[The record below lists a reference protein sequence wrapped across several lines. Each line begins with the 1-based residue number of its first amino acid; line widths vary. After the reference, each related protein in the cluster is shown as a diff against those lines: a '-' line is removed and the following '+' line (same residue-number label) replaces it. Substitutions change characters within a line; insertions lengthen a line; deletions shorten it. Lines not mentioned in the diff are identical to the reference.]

1 MRAAIK
7 PPGPLERPEET
18 GIRESEARVP
28 TRPSRIRSPSTIGE
42 ELGRERPSTP
52 VARETALSGPP
63 GVEATQTPA
72 QASPETASAG
82 DRPAAGTAAGAGVPA
97 PETRPGQARAARTRP
112 RAAAD
117 ATAPTAP
124 KTGRSAAG
132 AVPAEGRERRAASP
146 ALRIAALVLGVLVLA
161 ALAGVLGRALRGGG
175 DSGQAA
181 TTPAPLTGDATTDL
195 LAIRYPRGWQPR
207 ASHPHVPG
215 LALQHDLALGPARR
229 AGIGLVAGSAQS
241 DDPTL
246 LPRALRSRLGGR
258 VSTDD
263 RVRLGKVEAIRYRDL
278 RVDGFGDRRLRL
290 FVAPTTAGV
299 ATIACYAD
307 TASASAW
314 ASECDRVARTL
325 KLTRAS
331 AYGLAP
337 DADYAAGLSSTL
349 RTLRG
354 RRTAARSAL
363 ARAHTRRRQQR
374 AAAGLAGAF
383 RSAARSVGGLE
394 SSVTPAAVGANRAV
408 ATALRRT
415 AAGYAHLARAAQRS
429 DARAFGAARREV
441 GAGEAAV
448 QRALD
453 SLKQLGYAVT

>member
-1 MRAAIK
+1 M
-7 PPGPLERPEET
+7 
-18 GIRESEARVP
+18 
-28 TRPSRIRSPSTIGE
+28 
-42 ELGRERPSTP
+42 
-52 VARETALSGPP
+52 ARETALSGPP

-132 AVPAEGRERRAASP
+132 AVTAEGRERRAASP

-290 FVAPTTAGV
+290 RRPHDRGRGDDCVLR
-299 ATIACYAD
+299 D

-363 ARAHTRRRQQR
+363 ARTH
-374 AAAGLAGAF
+374 
-383 RSAARSVGGLE
+383 
-394 SSVTPAAVGANRAV
+394 PPPP
-408 ATALRRT
+408 
-415 AAGYAHLARAAQRS
+415 
-429 DARAFGAARREV
+429 AARRRGPRGRVPV
-441 GAGEAAV
+441 GGA
-448 QRALD
+448 QRRRP
-453 SLKQLGYAVT
+453 GVERHPRGRRR